1 MSFLKY
7 VVFYHNI
14 NADKLLPIFSTLNRV
29 AEKLLPAKEAQM
41 PETTCRGD
49 GEDSGVENIVENS
62 HLTQSDI
69 VEEQSGTVTEQA
81 ITQEQTEHDTIKVDG
96 SEAEEVT
103 ATSSDRGMLNNT
115 SGGSQKLP
123 MGDCAIVIP
132 QRIESDRDCENLA
145 VEIPVTVFVEVDR
158 EQLRTSVLNMADEP
172 GNFCIEMDNVF
183 ELERNDADNSCDKS
197 PSDTTKI
204 LYFSEGESTDVESD
218 VCRICHCSEEM
229 EILISPCL
237 CTGSVKFV
245 HHSCLMNWLQRAVMS
260 KCELCLYPLA
270 VKRKR
275 KPFSKVSFGNKSL
288 LFYISKIDFRPH

>member
-1 MSFLKY
+1 M
-7 VVFYHNI
+7 
-14 NADKLLPIFSTLNRV
+14 T
-29 AEKLLPAKEAQM
+29 
-41 PETTCRGD
+41 ETTCRDGD
-49 GEDSGVENIVENS
+49 GEDSGIENKVENS
-62 HLTQSDI
+62 HLTQNDI
-69 VEEQSGTVTEQA
+69 VEEQGGTETEQA
-81 ITQEQTEHDTIKVDG
+81 IMQEHTEHDTIKVDG
-96 SEAEEVT
+96 SEAEEVF
-103 ATSSDRGMLNNT
+103 ATSLDREVINNT
-115 SGGSQKLP
+115 SGDSQEQP
-123 MGDCAIVIP
+123 IGDCAMVIP
-132 QRIESDRDCENLA
+132 QRIESDRDCESLA

-158 EQLRTSVLNMADEP
+158 EQLRTSVSNMADQP
-172 GNFCIEMDNVF
+172 GNVCIEMDDVF
-183 ELERNDADNSCDKS
+183 ELERNDSTENSFDKS

-275 KPFSKVSFGNKSL
+275 KPFSKVGFCKMCL
-288 LFYISKIDFRPH
+288 LLYISNPTEPLG

>member
-1 MSFLKY
+1 ML
-7 VVFYHNI
+7 
-14 NADKLLPIFSTLNRV
+14 
-29 AEKLLPAKEAQM
+29 
-41 PETTCRGD
+41 ETKCSNGD
-49 GEDSGVENIVENS
+49 GEDSGIENEVENS
-62 HLTQSDI
+62 HLTQNDI

-81 ITQEQTEHDTIKVDG
+81 IVEEHTEHDTIKVDG
-96 SEAEEVT
+96 GEAEDIITTSLDREV
-103 ATSSDRGMLNNT
+103 LINT
-115 SGGSQKLP
+115 SGDSQDQP
-123 MGDCAIVIP
+123 IGDCAMVIP
-132 QRIESDRDCENLA
+132 QRIESDRDCENFS

-172 GNFCIEMDNVF
+172 GSVCIEMGNVL
-183 ELERNDADNSCDKS
+183 ELERNDSTENSCDKS

-204 LYFSEGESTDVESD
+204 LYFSEGESTDVETD
-218 VCRICHCSEEM
+218 VCRICHCSDEM

-275 KPFSKVSFGNKSL
+275 KPFSKVGFRNMCLL
-288 LFYISKIDFRPH
+288 LFILKIDLRPH

>member
-1 MSFLKY
+1 
-7 VVFYHNI
+7 
-14 NADKLLPIFSTLNRV
+14 
-29 AEKLLPAKEAQM
+29 M
-41 PETTCRGD
+41 PETTCRNGD
-49 GEDSGVENIVENS
+49 GEDSGIENKVENS

-69 VEEQSGTVTEQA
+69 VEEQSGTVTEQT
-81 ITQEQTEHDTIKVDG
+81 ITHQHTEHDRIKDDG

-103 ATSSDRGMLNNT
+103 ATSLDREMLNNT
-115 SGGSQKLP
+115 SGDSQEQP
-123 MGDCAIVIP
+123 VGDCAIVIP

-158 EQLRTSVLNMADEP
+158 EQLRTSVINMADHP
-172 GNFCIEMDNVF
+172 GNVCIEMDNVF
-183 ELERNDADNSCDKS
+183 ELERNDAENSCDKS

-275 KPFSKVSFGNKSL
+275 KPFSKVSFCSMCL
-288 LFYISKIDFRPH
+288 LLIDFRPH